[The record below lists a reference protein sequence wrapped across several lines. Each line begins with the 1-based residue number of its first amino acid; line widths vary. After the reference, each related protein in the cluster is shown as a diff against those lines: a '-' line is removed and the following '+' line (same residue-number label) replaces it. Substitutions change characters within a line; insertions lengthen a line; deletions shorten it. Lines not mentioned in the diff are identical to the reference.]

1 MRHASKATRAAL
13 KSIYWTL
20 FFILAL
26 MLAGTLAQLLG
37 PLVVKVAGALMVL
50 WVFSVLF
57 TLYFFRDPQPAIA
70 TDPLAIVAPACGK
83 VDVVDEVDEP
93 VFMRGRCRR
102 VSVFMS
108 VFDVHVQ
115 RSPVAGQLTYCRY
128 TPGRFLNAMRADSAA
143 ANENVLLGFESFEQ
157 PGEKIAVRLIAGVI
171 ARRIAV
177 WTQPLEDVQR
187 GERTS
192 MIYFGSRV
200 DIYLP
205 MSAQVGVRI
214 GQHIT
219 AGSTVIAT
227 RSSPRA

>member
-1 MRHASKATRAAL
+1 MRHTSKAAHAAL
-13 KSIYWTL
+13 KLVYWTL

-37 PLVVKVAGALMVL
+37 PLIIRVAGALMVL
-50 WVFSVLF
+50 WVFFGLF
-57 TLYFFRDPQPAIA
+57 TLYFFRDPQPAIP

-93 VFMRGRCRR
+93 LFLGSRCRR

-108 VFDVHVQ
+108 IFDVHVQ
-115 RSPVAGQLTYCRY
+115 RSPVAGRLVYYRH
-128 TPGRFLNAMRADSAA
+128 TPGRYLSALRADSAA
-143 ANENVLLGFESFEQ
+143 ANENVLLGFESLEQ
-157 PGEKIAVRLIAGVI
+157 AGERIAVRLIAGVL

-177 WTQPLEDVQR
+177 WTQPWEQVER
-187 GERTS
+187 GER
-192 MIYFGSRV
+192 IGLIHFGSRV

-205 MSAQVGVRI
+205 MQAQIAVRI
-214 GQHIT
+214 GQHVT
-219 AGSTVIAT
+219 AGCTVIAT